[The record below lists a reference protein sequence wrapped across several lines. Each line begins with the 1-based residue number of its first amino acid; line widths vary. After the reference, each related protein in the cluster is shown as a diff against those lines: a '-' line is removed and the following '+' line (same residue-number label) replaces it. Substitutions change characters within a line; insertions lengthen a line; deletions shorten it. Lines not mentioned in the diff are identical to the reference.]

1 MERLRIL
8 VVDDFDDS
16 DYDDEFTDSEDNYD
30 DEFDDDDEYY
40 DDDYEDEE
48 DVKEYTPGKGDS
60 AGKKESYEDID
71 FIDV

>member
-1 MERLRIL
+1 ME
-8 VVDDFDDS
+8 DDFDDS
-16 DYDDEFTDSEDNYD
+16 DYDDELTYSEYN
-30 DEFDDDDEYY
+30 
-40 DDDYEDEE
+40 YEDEE